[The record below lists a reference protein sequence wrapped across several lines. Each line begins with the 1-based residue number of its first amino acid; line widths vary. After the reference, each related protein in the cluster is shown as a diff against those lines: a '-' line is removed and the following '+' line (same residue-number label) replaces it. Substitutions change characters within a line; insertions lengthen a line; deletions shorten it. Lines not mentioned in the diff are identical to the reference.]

1 MVRPPPRSTRTTSL
15 FPYTTLFRSW
25 ASGGDRVASGFA
37 TPSGARPPISSRVC
51 MQFNNFDIDVFLRDY
66 WQKKP
71 LLIKNP
77 WKSWNNPL
85 EPDELAGLACE
96 KEVES
101 RSEEHPSEF
110 TSLLRNSYDVF
121 CLKQKK
127 NHLH

>member
-1 MVRPPPRSTRTTSL
+1 MQKRRYNPEPP
-15 FPYTTLFRSW
+15 
-25 ASGGDRVASGFA
+25 GGDRVASGFA

-101 RSEEHPSEF
+101 RLITQTRDALKVEHRSEEHTSELQ
-110 TSLLRNSYDVF
+110 SLMP
-121 CLKQKK
+121 
-127 NHLH
+127 